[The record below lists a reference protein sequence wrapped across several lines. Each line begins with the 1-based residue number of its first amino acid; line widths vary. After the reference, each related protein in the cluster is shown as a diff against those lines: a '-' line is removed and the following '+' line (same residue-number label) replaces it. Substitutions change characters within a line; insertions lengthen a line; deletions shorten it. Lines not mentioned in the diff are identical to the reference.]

1 MLANLAS
8 PSNKLRAQVANAIA
22 TIARIE
28 IPRREWLELIP
39 NLCNNAGHENVDFK
53 NAALQTLGY
62 ICEELKP
69 DDINDQLKN
78 TIILAL
84 TSNISNNPALKYTTH
99 LSVKAFFQ
107 ALPFAHQNFQVH

>member
-1 MLANLAS
+1 M
-8 PSNKLRAQVANAIA
+8 ANAIA
-22 TIARIE
+22 TIAKIE

-39 NLCNNAGHENVDFK
+39 NLCSNAGHESEDVK
-53 NAALQTLGY
+53 NASLQTLGY

-84 TSNISNNPALKYTTH
+84 TSNISGNAALKKSTH
-99 LSVKAFFQ
+99 LALKAFF
-107 ALPFAHQNFQVH
+107 